1 VTDRERRIRTEAAR
15 AAVKDLLEELKTLR
29 SASAEIADPLTPE
42 AIEAAFATR
51 STDDHVRVQLAALS
65 WAATACCNQFN
76 VIIQAGSVLAGFRS
90 PESAGEPPPSVTQDY
105 RLLRDNGVITQAQRQ
120 LLSDLNSARIALTHR
135 YGQPSTPN
143 ELYQATSL
151 AYRALSTFAKDYGPW
166 LRDLGVLPSRR

>member
-1 VTDRERRIRTEAAR
+1 MTDRERRIRTEAAR
-15 AAVKDLLEELKTLR
+15 AAVKDLLEERNTLR
-29 SASAEIADPLTPE
+29 SASAEIGDPLTLE
-42 AIEAAFATR
+42 AIEAAFSKR

-76 VIIQAGSVLAGFRS
+76 VIIQAGSVLAGFR
-90 PESAGEPPPSVTQDY
+90 PPEPPGEQPPSATEDY

-135 YGQPSTPN
+135 YGQPKTPN

-151 AYRALSTFAKDYGPW
+151 ASRALSTFAKDYGPW
-166 LRDLGVLPSRR
+166 LQGLGVLPSGK